1 MEAIKLNNL
10 SLEEYLKV
18 ELETNTKYEYHDGS
32 IYLMAGG
39 TLNHGYIC
47 GNVFAEIRSSL
58 REKGSN
64 CRAINSEIKV
74 HIQSK
79 NCYLYPDTMIVC
91 GEVEKS
97 ENEPNSITN
106 PKVIVEV
113 LSKSTANYNRGDK
126 FYLYRQ
132 LDSLEEYILIDQDRA
147 QIDTHKRQGDLW
159 KLSRISGIDNELE
172 IEILGIKVKLEEIYQ
187 DIEFV

>member
-1 MEAIKLNNL
+1 MEAKRLDNL
-10 SLEEYLKV
+10 SVMEYL
-18 ELETNTKYEYHDGS
+18 EIERETNSKFEYHDGS
-32 IYLMAGG
+32 IYMMSGG
-39 TLNHGYIC
+39 TLNHGLIC
-47 GNVFAEIRSSL
+47 GNIFGEIRSAL
-58 REKGSN
+58 RAKGSN
-64 CRAINSEIKV
+64 CRAMNSEIKV
-74 HIQSK
+74 HIESK

-91 GEVEKS
+91 GEIDKS

-113 LSKSTANYNRGDK
+113 LSKSTANYDRGDK

-132 LDSLEEYILIDQDRA
+132 LESLEEYILIDQKRA

-159 KLSRISGIDNELE
+159 KLSRISGLENELE
-172 IEILGIKVKLEEIYQ
+172 IEILGIKVKLEEIYH